1 MSIFY
6 LKENVLKKQIHNG
19 VKLKERLNQKYPLIK
34 SEDSLFSA
42 LVTKTLI
49 RMHLLF
55 RIAYKVHI
63 SLFKLF

>member
-1 MSIFY
+1 MKDLTI
-6 LKENVLKKQIHNG
+6 NVLK
-19 VKLKERLNQKYPLIK
+19 LNQKI
-34 SEDSLFSA
+34 SLFSA

-63 SLFKLF
+63 SLYKGH